1 MVSSFFL
8 QPLITRRRKKKKNG
22 LVKFWSSLSLSRKNE
37 GKPSRGQKLRE
48 DVVRSEPSSRLE
60 RTRKNRIDRK
70 HRAQVKTFLTLRQ
83 SSFKINFPSM
93 GLPPTKIEAVILK
106 TNSNVSLAERETRKF
121 SLIFS
126 WRTVLYNAL
135 QTKICSRAN
144 TRVTESEFGGGV
156 GWFPPL
162 VVAVNKNK
170 RSREE
175 WRFFRREPSV

>member
-60 RTRKNRIDRK
+60 RTRKNRIERK
-70 HRAQVKTFLTLRQ
+70 RRAQVKTFLTLRQ

-106 TNSNVSLAERETRKF
+106 TNSNESRRKGNRKF
-121 SLIFS
+121 SLFFPDGQSFITRCKPRS
-126 WRTVLYNAL
+126 VRGRT
-135 QTKICSRAN
+135 Q
-144 TRVTESEFGGGV
+144 E
-156 GWFPPL
+156 
-162 VVAVNKNK
+162 
-170 RSREE
+170 
-175 WRFFRREPSV
+175 